1 MLCRRLTACAP
12 RFLLVASLCLL
23 HASLLSTG
31 AQAQEPNAESHLDE
45 EARAIFQAG
54 RIAYD
59 QGRFQAA
66 LEHFERAYELS
77 GRPELLYNIGTSADR
92 LRMDERALEVFVA
105 YLEALPNAP
114 NAAVVRARIEV
125 LQAEVER
132 DRVAAEAEQAN
143 EGATSDESMVG
154 ETTVREAAATPAA
167 PSQEAE
173 GPRTLATS
181 FIIAGS
187 ILAAGGIGSGIWWL
201 DRQNALDQ
209 CSGDRCTNTAS
220 IESERDWAARLTLGL
235 AAFGVG
241 GIVTG
246 LLLLPTDAA
255 DEGAQASLHCL
266 PTGPGLL
273 CAGQF

>member
-1 MLCRRLTACAP
+1 MNFRLAP
-12 RFLLVASLCLL
+12 VCSLRLLVILGLCLGQATVL
-23 HASLLSTG
+23 GST
-31 AQAQEPNAESHLDE
+31 AQAQEPSAESHLDE

-105 YLEALPNAP
+105 YLAALPNAP

-125 LQAEVER
+125 LQAEVDR
-132 DRVAAEAEQAN
+132 DRVAAAAEAEAESQSVEDA
-143 EGATSDESMVG
+143 EVEATAPI
-154 ETTVREAAATPAA
+154 ETTTTEAPPPAD
-167 PSQEAE
+167 

-209 CSGDRCTNTAS
+209 CGGDRCTNADS
-220 IESERDWAARLTLGL
+220 IEGERDWAARLTLGL

-241 GIVTG
+241 GIITG
-246 LLLLPTDAA
+246 LLLLPSDDGDNATEAT
-255 DEGAQASLHCL
+255 LRCL
-266 PTGPGLL
+266 PTGPGVS
-273 CAGQF
+273 CVGRF